1 MAAIIKDAELTKV
14 ADSVKLDAKRRVLL
28 PKVVAREG
36 VTYHVYVN
44 RIGQIVL
51 DPQVTVP
58 ASEAWLFEN
67 KTALASIDKGMT
79 ESASGRLVS
88 RGSFADYTK
97 DAP

>member
-1 MAAIIKDAELTKV
+1 MATIIRDGNLTRI

-28 PKVVAREG
+28 PKVLARKG

-58 ASEAWLFEN
+58 ASEAWLFED
-67 KTALASIDKGMT
+67 KAALASIDKGMT
-79 ESASGRLVS
+79 ESASGRVVN